1 MGHQFINQL
10 RQTLENLE
18 DQIKSVKKQLNQL
31 EEQHKQ
37 ENPAQQE
44 CDPLLLAS
52 LLFDHTLE
60 GIMVTD
66 EQEKILLVNQ
76 AFTSIT
82 GYKKEE
88 VMGRTPRILS
98 SGHHDTAFYKKLW
111 KKLDQKK
118 QWQGE
123 IWNCRKNGELYA
135 AWLNIS
141 LVEDPRIHKKYFVAL
156 FNDITHRKE
165 AELLMHQQALHD
177 NLTGLPN
184 RLHFQE
190 KFSQALMDTDQAK
203 SSLAVCFLDL
213 DGFKDVNDS
222 LGHMIGDLLLQA
234 ISLRMKSCLRKKD
247 VIARLGGDEFV
258 ILLPATA
265 SQQAEVVAEKLIRL
279 VGQPYVIRHHTI
291 QITTSIGICFY
302 PQDGVTQEELI
313 QKADQA
319 MYEAK
324 EKGKNQ
330 YQLSS

>member
-1 MGHQFINQL
+1 MEYQFINEL
-10 RQTLENLE
+10 RQTLNNLE

-31 EEQHKQ
+31 E
-37 ENPAQQE
+37 AQQKSE
-44 CDPLLLAS
+44 SLSAGEHDPLLLAS

-82 GYKKEE
+82 GYKKED
-88 VMGRTPRILS
+88 VMGQTPRILA
-98 SGHHDTAFYKKLW
+98 SGHHDSAYYKKMW
-111 KKLDQKK
+111 KKLEQKK

-123 IWNCRKNGELYA
+123 IWNCRKNGEMYA
-135 AWLNIS
+135 AWMSIS
-141 LVEDPRIHKKYFVAL
+141 GVEDPRIHKKYFVAL

-165 AELLMHQQALHD
+165 FETKMHQQALHD

-190 KFSQALMDTDQAK
+190 KFSKALIEADQLK
-203 SSLAVCFLDL
+203 TSLAVFFLDL

-222 LGHMIGDLLLQA
+222 LGHIIGDLLLQS
-234 ISLRMKSCLRKKD
+234 ISLRMKSCLRKED

-258 ILLPATA
+258 ILLPLTG
-265 SQQAEVVAEKLIRL
+265 SRQAQIVAEKLIRL
-279 VGQPYVIRHHTI
+279 VGQPYVVRHHTI
-291 QITTSIGICFY
+291 QITTSIGVSFY
-302 PQDGVTQEELI
+302 PQDGVTQEDLI